1 MFPQS
6 LNFQPVNTEQYCTS
20 GDVTIF
26 PGAAIAPGVLLQ
38 ADVGSRIVIRA
49 GVCIGLGSVIHASHG
64 TITIN
69 DGANLGAGVLLI
81 GDVTIGARACLGS
94 AVTVINSA
102 VAARAILESGLVVG
116 DRSRRESIDDI
127 LDDIP
132 MNSDQQTVRANP
144 VSTNPAATHPVSASS
159 IGDQPVSTHSTYSD
173 PIPPVA
179 NSFQTS
185 NGFYSPNNSA
195 HPIAPTSTDST
206 PDLTPNLTPD
216 LTPNLT
222 VATPDVPS
230 IPALSSTPIVS
241 TFKYPEEPSLDI
253 STPGIVL
260 DNSGKPWQTCD
271 PNPWDP
277 TDRPPGETTCQ
288 ITSKPND
295 PTPYNPTLFSSQTT
309 ASPYPPYPQNPPLS
323 TDTVSTFKYPEPI
336 AHTIAPAVTP
346 TATPAVTPT
355 ATPEP
360 PIAEPATPSEP
371 KAVYGQ
377 DYVNRMLGKLSGR

>member
-1 MFPQS
+1 MFPHS
-6 LNFQPVNTEQYCTS
+6 LNFQPINTEQYCTS

-132 MNSDQQTVRANP
+132 MNSSSQKVSSTP
-144 VSTNPAATHPVSASS
+144 VSTNSSATNSVSSNAISSNPVASNS
-159 IGDQPVSTHSTYSD
+159 VASNPVSTHSIAQAPVSEQPSD
-173 PIPPVA
+173 SNPTPIVA
-179 NSFQTS
+179 DSLQTS
-185 NGFYSPNNSA
+185 NGFYSA
-195 HPIAPTSTDST
+195 LDSGIT
-206 PDLTPNLTPD
+206 P
-216 LTPNLT
+216 
-222 VATPDVPS
+222 VE
-230 IPALSSTPIVS
+230 IKPIVS

-253 STPGIVL
+253 TSPGIVL

-288 ITSKPND
+288 ITSKPKEA
-295 PTPYNPTLFSSQTT
+295 TPYNPDLFSTHT
-309 ASPYPPYPQNPPLS
+309 HASPYPPYPQTPPPS
-323 TDTVSTFKYPEPI
+323 TDTASTFKYPEPLAPTI
-336 AHTIAPAVTP
+336 PTIETPAIAPDQP
-346 TATPAVTPT
+346 IEEPLTPA
-355 ATPEP
+355 
-360 PIAEPATPSEP
+360 EP

>member
-132 MNSDQQTVRANP
+132 MNSDQP
-144 VSTNPAATHPVSASS
+144 K
-159 IGDQPVSTHSTYSD
+159 SD

-179 NSFQTS
+179 NSFQTI
-185 NGFYSPNNSA
+185 NGFYSPNTSSDDLISP
-195 HPIAPTSTDST
+195 PIESPTAISSGLASELAIEAPTSTQTEALGST
-206 PDLTPNLTPD
+206 VTP
-216 LTPNLT
+216 
-222 VATPDVPS
+222 VA
-230 IPALSSTPIVS
+230 ITPIVS

-253 STPGIVL
+253 TTSGIVL
-260 DNSGKPWQTCD
+260 DNSGKPWQGCD

-277 TDRPPGETTCQ
+277 TNHPPGETTCQ
-288 ITSKPND
+288 ITSKPKEA
-295 PTPYNPTLFSSQTT
+295 TPYNPDLFSSQTT

-323 TDTVSTFKYPEPI
+323 TDTASTFKYPEPI

-346 TATPAVTPT
+346 TATPPV
-355 ATPEP
+355 TPEP
-360 PIAEPATPSEP
+360 PIEEPATPSEP

>member
-132 MNSDQQTVRANP
+132 MNSDQQK
-144 VSTNPAATHPVSASS
+144 
-159 IGDQPVSTHSTYSD
+159 SD
-173 PIPPVA
+173 PIPTVA
-179 NSFQTS
+179 DSSQTS
-185 NGFYSPNNSA
+185 NGFHSPNNSA
-195 HPIAPTSTDST
+195 H
-206 PDLTPNLTPD
+206 
-216 LTPNLT
+216 
-222 VATPDVPS
+222 
-230 IPALSSTPIVS
+230 PIVS

-253 STPGIVL
+253 TAPGIVL

-288 ITSKPND
+288 ITSKPKD
-295 PTPYNPTLFSSQTT
+295 PTPYNPDLFSSHAN

-323 TDTVSTFKYPEPI
+323 TETVSSFKYPEPI
-336 AHTIAPAVTP
+336 SYGIPPVT
-346 TATPAVTPT
+346 
-355 ATPEP
+355 TPEVTEAE
-360 PIAEPATPSEP
+360 PIEEPATPSEP
-371 KAVYGQ
+371 KPVYGQ
-377 DYVNRMLGKLSGR
+377 DYVNRMLGKLSGH

>member
-6 LNFQPVNTEQYCTS
+6 LNFQPVNTDQYCMS

-49 GVCIGLGSVIHASHG
+49 GVCIGLGSVIHATHG

-127 LDDIP
+127 INDIP
-132 MNSDQQTVRANP
+132 MNSTNQTVVVANP
-144 VSTNPAATHPVSASS
+144 VSTNSVVSNSISNSNAS
-159 IGDQPVSTHSTYSD
+159 GNAD
-173 PIPPVA
+173 PIA
-179 NSFQTS
+179 
-185 NGFYSPNNSA
+185 
-195 HPIAPTSTDST
+195 APKVVV
-206 PDLTPNLTPD
+206 PDLTLEALTP
-216 LTPNLT
+216 
-222 VATPDVPS
+222 ATSDS
-230 IPALSSTPIVS
+230 IALAPTTSIVS

-253 STPGIVL
+253 STPAIVL
-260 DNSGKPWQTCD
+260 DNSGQPWQTCD

-277 TDRPPGETTCQ
+277 KHHPVGETTCQ
-288 ITSKPND
+288 ITSTPKEA
-295 PTPYNPTLFSSQTT
+295 TPYNPDLFSSQTN
-309 ASPYPPYPQNPPLS
+309 ASPYPPYPQPPQLS
-323 TDTVSTFKYPEPI
+323 TESVSTFKYPEPI
-336 AHTIAPAVTP
+336 NQITVQEITLE
-346 TATPAVTPT
+346 
-355 ATPEP
+355 EP
-360 PIAEPATPSEP
+360 KKEPIEP

-377 DYVNRMLGKLSGR
+377 DYVNRMLGKLSGRS